1 MMCMLSYVNV
11 ILEYRSLLKIVGIPI
26 IWDIWNYREL
36 LWKIKPVIALKKKIY
51 LLFER
56 KRKGE

>member
-36 LWKIKPVIALKKKIY
+36 LWKIKPVIALKKKD
-51 LLFER
+51 LFVI
-56 KRKGE
+56 